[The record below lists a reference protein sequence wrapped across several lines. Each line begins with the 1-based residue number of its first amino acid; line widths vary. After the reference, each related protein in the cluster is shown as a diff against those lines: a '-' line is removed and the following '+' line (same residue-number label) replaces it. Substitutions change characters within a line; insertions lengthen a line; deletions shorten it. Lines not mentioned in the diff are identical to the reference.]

1 MLRVESVRQENLEMK
16 MVKFHLTFLTVIMAA
31 MVMTMS

>member
-1 MLRVESVRQENLEMK
+1 MLRVESIRQENLEIK
-16 MVKFHLTFLTVIMAA
+16 MAKFHLTFLTVILAA